1 MARSKSSHR
10 ERLTEA
16 MIVTAA
22 RYGYGESSVARVVA
36 QAGVSRATFYQHF
49 ADKEACFLAAY
60 RGVAERITEHMR
72 RLDEEREAVGRP
84 LEVLTRLLENAD
96 REPAAARLVLIE
108 ALAGGPA
115 IRAEHEKLLDSVE
128 ESVEAYLDAAPGR
141 VRLEI
146 PARSVVGAIGSV
158 VAIRI
163 FRGETGRLTELVDD
177 LGSWLASYATTTG
190 TRRNRAAWED
200 MGSGIVSPVEPQANP
215 LDVRL
220 PRGRAALPEAVVAS
234 EHRQR
239 VLTAVARMAREK
251 GYASMTVADIVTT
264 AHIGR
269 EAFYEQFRSKEDA
282 FLAAQAYGLES
293 SVSHAASGFFRDG
306 SWPERVWSAALE
318 MLGYIR
324 SVPDLAHVDFV
335 ESYTAG
341 PAAVRRSFESR
352 MAYTLFLEEGYR
364 QRPEAAGLPR
374 LCSEAIAGAI
384 LELLRHRAV
393 ESGVEQLQEL
403 APQAVYLALAPF
415 IGPAEALRLVE
426 AKAATERGGRP
437 NGRSRAARSEG

>member
-10 ERLTEA
+10 ERLIEA

-22 RYGYGESSVARVVA
+22 RYGYGEASVARVVA

-49 ADKEACFLAAY
+49 SDKQACFLAAY
-60 RGVAERITEHMR
+60 RQIANRVAEDMR
-72 RLDEEREAVGRP
+72 RLDEEHEAVGRP
-84 LEVLTRLLENAD
+84 REVLARLLESAD
-96 REPAAARLVLIE
+96 REPAAARVVLIE

-115 IRAEHEKLLDSVE
+115 IRAEHEKLLDSME
-128 ESVEAYLDAAPGR
+128 ETVEAYLDAAPGG

-158 VAIRI
+158 VAIRV
-163 FRGETGRLTELVDD
+163 FRGETGRLIELLDGLESW
-177 LGSWLASYATTTG
+177 LGSYAIASGA
-190 TRRNRAAWED
+190 RRNRAAWEE
-200 MGSGIVSPVEPQANP
+200 MGSGIASPVEPQPNP

-220 PRGRAALPEAVVAS
+220 PRGRAALPGAVVAS

-239 VLTAVARMAREK
+239 VLAAVARVAREK
-251 GYASMTVADIVTT
+251 GYAGMTVADIVAT

-293 SVSHAASGFFRDG
+293 SVSLAASSFFKEGR
-306 SWPERVWSAALE
+306 WPERVWSAALA
-318 MLGYIR
+318 MLGYIG
-324 SVPDLAHVDFV
+324 SVPDLAHVDFI
-335 ESYTAG
+335 ESYAAG
-341 PAAVRRSFESR
+341 PAAIRRSFESR

-364 QRPEAAGLPR
+364 QRPEAEALPR

-384 LELLRHRAV
+384 LELLRHRAA
-393 ESGVEQLQEL
+393 EGGVEHLQEL
-403 APQAVYLALAPF
+403 APQAIYLALAPF
-415 IGPAEALRLVE
+415 IGPGEALRLVE
-426 AKAATERGGRP
+426 AKAAIARGGKP
-437 NGRSRAARSEG
+437 SARSRAARSAG